1 MQGSLVDDESL
12 IEVLNVTKMTAE
24 EVTHK
29 LVTAAET
36 ELKINTAREEFR
48 PVCTNYLIFVSSS
61 NIIFFISFPYSFIPY
76 ILFFRRLSI

>member
-48 PVCTNYLIFVSSS
+48 PVCTNYLIFFSRS
-61 NIIFFISFPYSFIPY
+61 NIIFFNSFPYSFPY
-76 ILFFRRLSI
+76 ILFFRRLPI